1 MPEITF
7 DAKQGACREYPT
19 EWWYPDKSV
28 IAIRNG
34 RTAVRIC
41 NGCVVRGEC
50 LMYSLPNETHGIW
63 GGLRESERESERR
76 RLNIRLTAEALSS
89 ISNSTRRA
97 SRRLDKERD
106 YAWNN

>member
-7 DAKQGACREYPT
+7 DAKKGACRDYPT
-19 EWWYPDKSV
+19 DWWYPDKSV
-28 IAIRNG
+28 TAIRNG
-34 RTAVRIC
+34 RTAVKIC
-41 NGCVVRGEC
+41 NQCVVRNAC

-63 GGLRESERESERR
+63 GGLRESERELERR
-76 RLNIRLTAEALSS
+76 RRKIHLTAEALSS

-106 YAWNN
+106 SV